1 MIRLMLVDDH
11 AIVREGLRTLLSDVP
26 DLDLVGEAPD
36 GPSAVTMAA
45 ALLPDVIL
53 LDLVMPGMGGIE
65 VLKRV
70 LAQQPAC
77 RIVVLTSFAEDHNVL
92 DAMQAGAAGYM
103 LKDVLQADLVQA
115 IRSAAQGEP
124 ALHPEA
130 QRKLIEHLTRPR
142 PALATAASELDT
154 LTERE
159 REVLGLIARG
169 LTNRQ
174 IADDL
179 HITEGTVKGHV
190 SNILSKL
197 HLQDRTQAAL
207 FAVRNGLGGAA

>member
-36 GPSAVTMAA
+36 GPSAVAMAGS
-45 ALLPDVIL
+45 LLPDVIL

-65 VLKRV
+65 VLKRI
-70 LAQQPAC
+70 LAQQPTC

-115 IRSAAQGEP
+115 IRQAAQGEP

-130 QRKLIEHLTRPR
+130 QRKLIEHVTRPR
-142 PALATAASELDT
+142 AAPAAAARELDT

-159 REVLGLIARG
+159 REVLGLIAHG
-169 LTNRQ
+169 LANRQ

-207 FAVRNGLGGAA
+207 FAVRNGLGGEG

>member
-26 DLDLVGEAPD
+26 DLDLVGEAAD
-36 GPSAVTMAA
+36 GPSAVAMAA

-65 VLKRV
+65 VLKRI

-92 DAMQAGAAGYM
+92 DAMQTGAAGYM
-103 LKDVLQADLVQA
+103 LKDVLQADLVEA
-115 IRSAAQGEP
+115 IRNAAQGEP

-142 PALATAASELDT
+142 PAQAAARELDT

-207 FAVRNGLGGAA
+207 FAVRNGLGGAT

>member
-11 AIVREGLRTLLSDVP
+11 SIVREGLRTLLSDVP
-26 DLDLVGEAPD
+26 DLDLVGEAAD
-36 GPSAVTMAA
+36 GPSAIAMADSI
-45 ALLPDVIL
+45 LPDVIL

-65 VLKRV
+65 VLRRILGKH
-70 LAQQPAC
+70 PAC

-103 LKDVLQADLVQA
+103 LKDVLQADLLQA
-115 IRSAAQGEP
+115 IRQAAQGEP

-142 PALATAASELDT
+142 PAQADAHELDT

-169 LTNRQ
+169 FTNRQ

-207 FAVRNGLGGAA
+207 FAVRNGLGSA

>member
-11 AIVREGLRTLLSDVP
+11 AIVREGLRTLLSDAP

-36 GPSAVTMAA
+36 GPTAVALAA
-45 ALLPDVIL
+45 KLQPDVIL
-53 LDLVMPGMGGIE
+53 LDLVMPGMGGLE
-65 VLKRV
+65 VLRQV
-70 LAQQPAC
+70 LAQQPGC

-103 LKDVLQADLVQA
+103 LKDVLQADLLQA
-115 IRSAAQGEP
+115 IRQAAQGEP

-142 PALATAASELDT
+142 PAMATAARELDT

-169 LTNRQ
+169 FTNRQ

-207 FAVRNGLGGAA
+207 FAVRNGLGAP